1 MMKKTILLAV
11 LGLAM
16 AAPTFAQ
23 ESVVK
28 QVERMAKK
36 DGANLD
42 EARNL
47 IAPALTHPETANSAY
62 AWYVAGLIEEKA
74 VDAGYM
80 NLSLGK
86 EIDEPKFYKAVEA
99 MTDYYMKAD
108 SLDALPNE
116 KGKVK
121 RKYDDKIQKGL
132 QTYYQFLVNGGGVA
146 MDSKDFTGAHRMFKK
161 FMDVKKMPLFAGT
174 PVAETDS
181 MSMQIGFF
189 SAYAAS
195 QMTDNA
201 QGAIAEYE
209 SIKSV
214 PFRQNDVYQLL
225 SQSYLNAG
233 DTAKYISTLEEG
245 SKLFPQENFYLFNMI
260 NMYIQKG
267 QHEQAKGFLDKAIAE
282 NPQDKQLYFVLATVY
297 EQGFKDTAKAE
308 EAFQKA
314 LSIDPEYGDAV
325 IGLGRIYYNQ
335 AANIQSEANAITG
348 NQAAYEKANA
358 NAQTLFKKALPFF
371 EKAVKIEPDNMQ
383 YLIALRGIYYNLKMD
398 DKYNEMEKLI
408 QSKQ

>member
-11 LGLAM
+11 LGLAV
-16 AAPTFAQ
+16 AAPSFAQ

-42 EARNL
+42 EARKL
-47 IAPALTHPETANSAY
+47 IAPALTNPETANSAY
-62 AWYVAGLIEEKA
+62 AWYVAGLIEEKE
-74 VDAGYM
+74 VDAGYL

-99 MTDYYMKAD
+99 MADYYMKAD

-132 QTYYQFLVNGGGVA
+132 QTYYQFLVNGGGAA
-146 MDSKDFTGAHRMFKK
+146 MDKKDFEGAHRMFKK
-161 FMDVKKMPLFAGT
+161 FMDVKKMSLFAGT
-174 PVAETDS
+174 PVAQEDS

-195 QMTDNA
+195 QMPDNA
-201 QGAIAEYE
+201 KGAIAEYE
-209 SIKSV
+209 AIKNV
-214 PFRQNDVYQLL
+214 PYRQNDVYQLL

-233 DTAKYISTLEEG
+233 DTAKYVATLEEG
-245 SKLFPQENFYLFNMI
+245 AKLFPEENFYLFNMI

-267 QHEQAKGFLDKAIAE
+267 QHQEAKTFLDKAIAE
-282 NPQDKQLYFVLATVY
+282 NPQDKQLYYVLATVY
-297 EQGFKDTAKAE
+297 EQGFKDSAKAE
-308 EAFQKA
+308 ETFQKA
-314 LSIDPEYGDAV
+314 LAIDPEYGEAV

-358 NAQTLFKKALPFF
+358 NAQALFKKALPFF